1 MTQASASKKPAA
13 DEIRGMHIEPAD
25 GGAVTEV
32 RMKRPP
38 RKGGVMAV
46 SNLLRPIPTGVLD
59 GYTDALTQ
67 KIAQQPDFV
76 LWVEVY
82 QSVLALPN
90 VAAVLSHIKS
100 RL

>member
-1 MTQASASKKPAA
+1 M
-13 DEIRGMHIEPAD
+13 
-25 GGAVTEV
+25 
-32 RMKRPP
+32 
-38 RKGGVMAV
+38 
-46 SNLLRPIPTGVLD
+46 LD